1 MQNVHFRLTSVA
13 QKRCCLSSLLW
24 RGSRAKR
31 ASRAP
36 WVRKFAKQKIWL
48 WRSVRTTVRAPTRCK
63 SKPNVWF
70 FWRESVWP
78 PASCE
83 ADTTKESIKTKTES
97 GNCFCIRVFS
107 SINLRLIVMSTNLEY
122 REIERQGKKESRAT
136 GHEAQREKELERE
149 RKNKRRHFLLEE
161 VATRVKM
168 SDREKN
174 VNKDTSPP

>member
-1 MQNVHFRLTSVA
+1 M
-13 QKRCCLSSLLW
+13 
-24 RGSRAKR
+24 
-31 ASRAP
+31 
-36 WVRKFAKQKIWL
+36 
-48 WRSVRTTVRAPTRCK
+48 
-63 SKPNVWF
+63 
-70 FWRESVWP
+70 WP

-97 GNCFCIRVFS
+97 GNCFCIRVAL

-122 REIERQGKKESRAT
+122 REIERQGEKESRAT
-136 GHEAQREKELERE
+136 GHEAQREKELKRE